1 MTSHVRACLV
11 CWYFSHFSTEVGY
24 FYLQEL
30 LDKYLIPENQ
40 EVDSQVF
47 YLKMKGDYN
56 RYLAE
61 VAEEDKKESELTHPP
76 KVTLFVCLFSL
87 RYQEASSQIVML
99 EKKKQCHLLLK
110 TTLFRELIHF
120 TVTTRIA
127 RISDCC

>member
-61 VAEEDKKESELTHPP
+61 VAEEDKKKSELTHPP
-76 KVTLFVCLFSL
+76 KVTMLVCLFVCFLL
-87 RYQEASSQIVML
+87 GI
-99 EKKKQCHLLLK
+99 KKPHHRLLCLK
-110 TTLFRELIHF
+110 RRNSATY
-120 TVTTRIA
+120 
-127 RISDCC
+127 C